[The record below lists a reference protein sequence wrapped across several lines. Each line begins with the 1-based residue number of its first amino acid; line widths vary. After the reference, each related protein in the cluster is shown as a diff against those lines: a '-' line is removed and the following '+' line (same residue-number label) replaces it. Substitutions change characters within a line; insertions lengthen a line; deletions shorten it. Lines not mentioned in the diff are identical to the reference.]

1 MLITVAALITCAPA
15 VEEESASG
23 PAAVGEADPR
33 AVRDLLAEYT
43 RAVNNKD
50 LEGILACFSDEG
62 VMMPPNAPA
71 LAGKEALRA
80 RYAAFTSGP
89 AVFDVTFTPTE
100 VEVAGDWAF
109 ARGDFSGTVADAEG
123 EQARVSSKA
132 IFITR
137 RQGSGSWRIARY
149 IYNSDLPPAAE

>member
-15 VEEESASG
+15 VEPESAGG
-23 PAAVGEADPR
+23 PATTGEADPG
-33 AVRDLLAEYT
+33 AVKDLLAEYT

-71 LAGKEALRA
+71 IAGKVALRA
-80 RYAAFTSGP
+80 RYAAFSSGP
-89 AVFDVTFTPTE
+89 AIFKVTFTPTE

-109 ARGDFSGTVADAEG
+109 ARGDFSGTVADADG
-123 EQARVSSKA
+123 EQAQVSSKA
-132 IFITR
+132 IFIAQ
-137 RQGSGSWRIARY
+137 RQDSGYWKIARY